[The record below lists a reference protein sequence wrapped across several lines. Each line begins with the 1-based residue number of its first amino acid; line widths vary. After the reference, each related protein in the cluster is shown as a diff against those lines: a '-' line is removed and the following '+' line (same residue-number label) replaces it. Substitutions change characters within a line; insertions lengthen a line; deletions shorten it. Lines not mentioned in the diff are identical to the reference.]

1 MPPLAAEVVGAVSGV
16 GQDVD
21 TNNNA
26 HVNTPLVAANAGF
39 VSCEMEIDHGNITGT
54 RLVANPYVSTQN
66 RLAAGLSTPLLDY
79 NFNGTAQATGQ
90 WKCLF
95 TTMTITEGSG
105 SLLFNANSTSTTTT
119 GCALSSW
126 RYLKLEGGG
135 ELYTVARIIIS
146 NVLPESGQ
154 IIELGLFLPTATTA
168 PADGAYFRITSAGT
182 LGVINYAGTETVVSF
197 PTSVFPSGATLVAG
211 TAYDLG
217 INITTELTSFWINR
231 VLVGSIPTPSANGV
245 PFSSVA
251 LPYTMQQR
259 NASAV
264 TGTQAQLKVMLVHA
278 EQNDLNPGMPLSHV
292 LSAMGQC
299 SYQAQEGGTP
309 GNTAIYP
316 ASGTGATAGVP
327 SNTAAIVTG
336 LGGIFAVTVTAAIN
350 VDGIA
355 CSFTVPAGTTALL
368 GRKLVITGVQLH
380 GVVTTVFV
388 GGPISNAWFLAF
400 GSSAVSLATAESASF
415 ATGTTK
421 IARKIPIGID
431 TYAATAAVGTLG
443 SALPLELDL
452 TQAPAVANPGEQVA
466 LVVRNLQAAATSGVV
481 TYTATIKG
489 YWI

>member
-1 MPPLAAEVVGAVSGV
+1 M
-16 GQDVD
+16 
-21 TNNNA
+21 
-26 HVNTPLVAANAGF
+26 
-39 VSCEMEIDHGNITGT
+39 
-54 RLVANPYVSTQN
+54 
-66 RLAAGLSTPLLDY
+66 
-79 NFNGTAQATGQ
+79 
-90 WKCLF
+90 
-95 TTMTITEGSG
+95 
-105 SLLFNANSTSTTTT
+105 
-119 GCALSSW
+119 
-126 RYLKLEGGG
+126 
-135 ELYTVARIIIS
+135 
-146 NVLPESGQ
+146 
-154 IIELGLFLPTATTA
+154 
-168 PADGAYFRITSAGT
+168 
-182 LGVINYAGTETVVSF
+182 SF
-197 PTSVFPSGATLVAG
+197 PTSVFPSGATLAAG

-217 INITTELTSFWINR
+217 INITTELTSFWINK